1 MMSDQ
6 ARSPETQLLQAAA
19 LGPPRTRAKS
29 VLFQLQQVV
38 LLLLLGVGCYFLI
51 SRFFV
56 QSVTVV
62 GSSMVP
68 TLSNS
73 PRYLLNRWVFHVRSP
88 QRGDIVVIR
97 DPVDNGYSV
106 KRIIAVGGDTLCF
119 KEGAVCLNGMKVSE
133 PYIPPGTVT
142 FGPSW
147 SEKVFTCPSG
157 QFFVLGDNRSDSV
170 DSRSYGPVPRAN
182 VLGLV
187 VH

>member
-1 MMSDQ
+1 MSEQ
-6 ARSPETQLLQAAA
+6 AQSPETPLLQAAA
-19 LGPPRTRAKS
+19 LSPARTRVRS
-29 VLFQLQQVV
+29 LLFQFQQLV

-73 PRYLLNRWVFHVRSP
+73 QRYLLNRWVFHVRAP

-106 KRIIAVGGDTLCF
+106 KRIIAVGGDTLF
-119 KEGAVCLNGMKVSE
+119 LKEGAVYLNGKKLPE
-133 PYIPPGTVT
+133 RYIRPGTAT
-142 FGPSW
+142 FGPAW
-147 SEKVFTCPSG
+147 SAQPFQCPGG
-157 QFFVLGDNRSDSV
+157 QFFVMGDNRSDSV